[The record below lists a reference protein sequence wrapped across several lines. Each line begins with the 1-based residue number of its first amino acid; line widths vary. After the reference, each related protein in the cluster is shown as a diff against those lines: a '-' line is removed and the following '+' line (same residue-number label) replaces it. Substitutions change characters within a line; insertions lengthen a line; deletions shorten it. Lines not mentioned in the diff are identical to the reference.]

1 MVIGNFSAVLFPIVL
16 GVTPQG
22 SRRLLDRLVKAGVL
36 AVAAAHRPRLYY
48 AGELIAILD
57 APQAEETPD

>member
-22 SRRLLDRLVKAGVL
+22 PRRFLDRLAGAGVL
-36 AVAAAHRPRLYY
+36 VAADHRPRLYY

-57 APQAEETPD
+57 VPQTAETPD

>member
-1 MVIGNFSAVLFPIVL
+1 MNAADFAGSPARLL

-22 SRRLLDRLVKAGVL
+22 SRRLLDRIAGADLL
-36 AVAAAHRPRLYY
+36 AVADHRPRLYY
-48 AGELIAILD
+48 AGELIEILD